1 LRAAGSNSFSDQVGL
16 CVAIISSSA
25 FGKMGAF
32 VSYDRAA
39 IAVVLSDFERFTS
52 SGALCLNCL
61 SLRTREWELQ
71 DIQLFG
77 GFWIK
82 GIR

>member
-1 LRAAGSNSFSDQVGL
+1 
-16 CVAIISSSA
+16 
-25 FGKMGAF
+25 MGAF

-39 IAVVLSDFERFTS
+39 IAVVLSDFERSTS

-82 GIR
+82 GIRYAVLAKELSVITLLIGCGAAFAI

>member
-1 LRAAGSNSFSDQVGL
+1 
-16 CVAIISSSA
+16 
-25 FGKMGAF
+25 MGAF

-71 DIQLFG
+71 DIQFFG

-82 GIR
+82 RIRNAELAKELSVITLIPYGAAFAS